1 MNSELIER
9 ITKLM
14 KDKNILQ
21 KDLVNEMKCSKGYIS
36 GVCNGTKSPSE
47 KFINSLSKLSGK
59 SVHWILYGKED
70 GDDIDTLN
78 SVINLYI
85 ENELI
90 TEFNASKSSPSSL
103 PYKIQCTLLPL
114 SLERELINFSLGG
127 FVPLHTPLI

>member
-59 SVHWILYGKED
+59 SAHWILYGKED

-90 TEFNASKSSPSSL
+90 TSVDGITEEIRETLNKVLDAE
-103 PYKIQCTLLPL
+103 IQKKLDKKN
-114 SLERELINFSLGG
+114 R
-127 FVPLHTPLI
+127 HRD

>member
-90 TEFNASKSSPSSL
+90 TSVDGITEEIRETLNKVLDAE
-103 PYKIQCTLLPL
+103 IQKKLDKKN
-114 SLERELINFSLGG
+114 R
-127 FVPLHTPLI
+127 HRD

>member
-90 TEFNASKSSPSSL
+90 TSVDGITEEIRETLNKVLDAE
-103 PYKIQCTLLPL
+103 IQKKLDKKN
-114 SLERELINFSLGG
+114 RHRN
-127 FVPLHTPLI
+127 